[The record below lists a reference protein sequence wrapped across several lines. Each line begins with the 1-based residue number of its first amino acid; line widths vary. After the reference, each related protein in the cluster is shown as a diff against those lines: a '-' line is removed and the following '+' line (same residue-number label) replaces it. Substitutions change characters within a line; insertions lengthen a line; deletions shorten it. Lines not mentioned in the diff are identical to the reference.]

1 MQVWRMRTGISIFLK
16 PVDRRRLSTVV
27 RDRNAFDWIELNGD
41 DLRRDL
47 LEVRMATLASML
59 AKATTGIRLNRIRP
73 PKMIAPRSGWPRL
86 LDRGGHLVPDFL
98 EEGKACASQQ
108 EKDHTSQRNTAHPL
122 LRASL

>member
-1 MQVWRMRTGISIFLK
+1 MPSFDRIRHRCHDASVFLY
-16 PVDRRRLSTVV
+16 
-27 RDRNAFDWIELNGD
+27 AFDWIELNGD

-47 LEVRMATLASML
+47 LEVRMARLASML
-59 AKATTGIRLNRIRP
+59 AKAATGIRLNRIRP
-73 PKMIAPRSGWPRL
+73 PKMIAPSRSGWPRL

>member
-59 AKATTGIRLNRIRP
+59 G
-73 PKMIAPRSGWPRL
+73 
-86 LDRGGHLVPDFL
+86 
-98 EEGKACASQQ
+98 
-108 EKDHTSQRNTAHPL
+108 
-122 LRASL
+122 

>member
-73 PKMIAPRSGWPRL
+73 PKMIAPPKRMAETP
-86 LDRGGHLVPDFL
+86 
-98 EEGKACASQQ
+98 
-108 EKDHTSQRNTAHPL
+108 
-122 LRASL
+122 